1 MLTADYIRLRH
12 LLDAARK
19 AIAFMHGR
27 TLTDLE
33 SDEMRALTVI
43 QLLQIAG
50 EAAKRVSDETRARY
64 PSVPWRQVAGTRDR
78 LIHGYFEVDL
88 ELVWSI
94 VSQDLPEL
102 VAQIEA
108 ILAKEQ

>member
-1 MLTADYIRLRH
+1 MLATDYIRLQH

-19 AIAFMHGR
+19 ALAFMQGR
-27 TLTDLE
+27 TLADLE
-33 SDEMRALTVI
+33 SDEMLALAVI
-43 QLLQIAG
+43 QLLEIAG
-50 EAAKRVSDETRARY
+50 EAAKNVSTETRARY
-64 PSVPWRQVAGTRDR
+64 PAVPWRQIAGTRDR

-108 ILAKEQ
+108 ILREAQ